1 MEQEEYALVIDDTG
15 YDVIDKDKR
24 SLKYHVGI
32 LLPEKQRET
41 IKEKVFQIM
50 TKVKAANPDEIN
62 EIHACEIQGLVA
74 TGKLKEN
81 IFIKYLTDIYKVIVN
96 PQYDIKI
103 FISSGFVNKSIP
115 IENQLEITE
124 KIIEKRI
131 IVHKKDFNPSTE
143 LEHFLYS
150 RNKIERNDMM
160 SVYYLANSYLQHF
173 KKGARITRVYCDEGM
188 RKSGSEI
195 HIKDETTLKFISS
208 KESILVQLADTI
220 AWNENRGSIVAVHKV
235 NKGEQK
241 PNGVDRCATYGVLK
255 MSSQT
260 ISSSGFVMK
269 GVPIEAKYRV
279 VIDDVKAEQQTIKL
293 EK

>member
-131 IVHKKDFNPSTE
+131 IVHKKNFNPSTE

-188 RKSGSEI
+188 RKSGSEL

-255 MSSQT
+255 MSSKT